1 MRSAECQSDN
11 REEMT
16 FNGKG
21 GHPITA
27 FSKSAEEGTPF
38 DFAQDRLLVP
48 FESLKIMKALLKSEQ
63 AYIIF

>member
-1 MRSAECQSDN
+1 
-11 REEMT
+11 MT